1 MFVGNLL
8 NVNGIAS
15 FTVGIKSGTW
25 PIVPLND
32 LLGIVSYG
40 SISNS
45 TLAVNRSGD
54 VGLGDSLR
62 SSGSQFKARAHIINK
77 SSLGGFPLSSGS
89 LRDPNCIMRVEGATS
104 VLDFG
109 FYGSSGANAAW
120 IQPRTESNYALPKNI
135 NICPTGGNVG
145 IGNSNPQQKLDV
157 AGSVNVSNALQCYS
171 ILSDVIISNG
181 SIKASG
187 GVFVYG
193 GVSGIDIDGDP
204 SDLTI
209 TTPVDF
215 NGNRTYGSPQI
226 AKCWL
231 NATLNNTSAP
241 TVNAASGMSIT
252 RSAVGTFTVSF
263 TDPLSSAN
271 YCALVTTNRVSTTSP
286 ISSNITSRQTNQFT
300 LSIYAS
306 NVVSDLSSTE
316 VNIVVF
322 AN

>member
-1 MFVGNLL
+1 
-8 NVNGIAS
+8 
-15 FTVGIKSGTW
+15 
-25 PIVPLND
+25 
-32 LLGIVSYG
+32 
-40 SISNS
+40 
-45 TLAVNRSGD
+45 
-54 VGLGDSLR
+54 
-62 SSGSQFKARAHIINK
+62 
-77 SSLGGFPLSSGS
+77 
-89 LRDPNCIMRVEGATS
+89 MRVEGATS

-157 AGSVNVSNALQCYS
+157 AGSVNVSNA
-171 ILSDVIISNG
+171 
-181 SIKASG
+181 IKVSG

-231 NATLNNTSAP
+231 NATLNNTLAP

-252 RSAVGTFTVSF
+252 RATIGTFTVSF

-286 ISSNITSRQTNQFT
+286 ISSNITSRQTSQFT